1 MKFISKILFVV
12 CCAMPIT
19 ATAAPIATT
28 LGSNLTGYN
37 GNSSVATNQWN
48 TMTNPRANIQNTTVK
63 NNFGNCNALIL
74 RCATPK
80 CAGGGCADAEIA
92 KQIVVGCVNTNA
104 SCKQYGDDLVN
115 FISAQLVSDSVAAQN
130 AAAAAAT
137 AAANQSAEQ
146 IANMQQQMQMQMAQM
161 QEQNNAQISALQ
173 DALQES
179 QRANQEMMLSA
190 AESAKAS
197 APSAVD
203 ADTGLN
209 ATQTAAAQSGVDA
222 EVIQRATIT
231 GQILTG
237 MESVDSSLNQLKTTM
252 RDAFRYG
259 GCNEINGDNC
269 TGPKRV
275 KKFKELSMKFF
286 DPYDALVDNLEDAL
300 LRAQSVGVD
309 MGDIYM
315 LLSGSC
321 NRYAKYICM
330 YNGETPVY
338 HQTVSSSVRY
348 VSVPVP
354 STVGIGVS
362 GGEVFRLKPSGL
374 DLQKIKLLRS
384 GLLRNL
390 SFVSEA
396 YADSTSFINCD
407 EDGKSIPGNG
417 VRGGHD
423 CADGMVIPPEDLVA
437 CTVNEIYNDVDG
449 YEKVQEAWLNPD
461 ESSTGIIRVGCASD
475 IVNSGILGRRARTRK
490 SVANIDVLQYLI
502 MQDAPN
508 TKDEIDST
516 KIKNYC
522 ATAYLEP
529 KLKSATM
536 SRSLPQKMCCDKAKE
551 DCNGDCNNDFA
562 YVDPTYALCNVHRYN
577 LADGDI
583 MNPTEADTKEKVRQ
597 NVALK
602 TTVIAQQMYKQYVMI
617 ESMIKRLKI
626 QLEKAVL
633 NANLQVAGGTSSK
646 SSDDSVKV
654 EFSDC
659 GGKSAENALNCVQ
672 SNYTKL
678 KPFVDKGNSKRTV
691 REQLYSDFRV
701 LKAHLDTWPSVDET
715 KCKVENV
722 KDKKT
727 MKDCLDLIEEGIT
740 KLDKQITNEKSKQ
753 NYRYPWG

>member
-130 AAAAAAT
+130 AASAAAA

-321 NRYAKYICM
+321 NRYAKYICRSM
-330 YNGETPVY
+330 DGPTRCIRWKTITDGGTETTECEVWSDKGLPIY
-338 HQTVSSSVRY
+338 D
-348 VSVPVP
+348 
-354 STVGIGVS
+354 
-362 GGEVFRLKPSGL
+362 GGTCCL
-374 DLQKIKLLRS
+374 
-384 GLLRNL
+384 
-390 SFVSEA
+390 EA
-396 YADSTSFINCD
+396 NAGCTQY
-407 EDGKSIPGNG
+407 KSKKTGTT
-417 VRGGHD
+417 RGGHD
-423 CADGMVIPPEDLVA
+423 CGLNQVIPPEDLVA

-461 ESSTGIIRVGCASD
+461 VSSAGTIRVGCASD

-529 KLKSATM
+529 NLKSATM
-536 SRSLPQKMCCDKAKE
+536 SRSLPQKMCCNTPGETCA
-551 DCNGDCNNDFA
+551 NDCNNDFA
-562 YVDPTYALCNVHRYN
+562 YVSPTYALCNVHRYN
-577 LADGDI
+577 LADNDI
-583 MNPTEADTKEKVRQ
+583 MNPNDAETKEKVRQ

-602 TTVIAQQMYKQYVMI
+602 TTVIAQQMYKQYVMV

-646 SSDDSVKV
+646 SSDDSAKV

-701 LKAHLDTWPSVDET
+701 LKAHLDNWPRSVDET
-715 KCKVENV
+715 KCIVENV
-722 KDKKT
+722 QDKKT

-740 KLDKQITNEKSKQ
+740 KLDKQITNEKSRQ

>member
-1 MKFISKILFVV
+1 MKFISKFLFVV

-48 TMTNPRANIQNTTVK
+48 TMTNPRANMQNTTVK

-321 NRYAKYICM
+321 NRYAKYLCRGD
-330 YNGETPVY
+330 YSNGLPVY
-338 HQTVSSSVRY
+338 CTESRAAM
-348 VSVPVP
+348 PA
-354 STVGIGVS
+354 VGLYPGQPACIGS
-362 GGEVFRLKPSGL
+362 C
-374 DLQKIKLLRS
+374 D
-384 GLLRNL
+384 
-390 SFVSEA
+390 
-396 YADSTSFINCD
+396 INTH
-407 EDGKSIPGNG
+407 KSIPGNG
-417 VRGGHD
+417 LTR
-423 CADGMVIPPEDLVA
+423 DG
-437 CTVNEIYNDVDG
+437 
-449 YEKVQEAWLNPD
+449 
-461 ESSTGIIRVGCASD
+461 
-475 IVNSGILGRRARTRK
+475 
-490 SVANIDVLQYLI
+490 
-502 MQDAPN
+502 
-508 TKDEIDST
+508 
-516 KIKNYC
+516 
-522 ATAYLEP
+522 
-529 KLKSATM
+529 
-536 SRSLPQKMCCDKAKE
+536 
-551 DCNGDCNNDFA
+551 NN
-562 YVDPTYALCNVHRYN
+562 
-577 LADGDI
+577 
-583 MNPTEADTKEKVRQ
+583 
-597 NVALK
+597 
-602 TTVIAQQMYKQYVMI
+602 
-617 ESMIKRLKI
+617 
-626 QLEKAVL
+626 
-633 NANLQVAGGTSSK
+633 
-646 SSDDSVKV
+646 
-654 EFSDC
+654 
-659 GGKSAENALNCVQ
+659 
-672 SNYTKL
+672 
-678 KPFVDKGNSKRTV
+678 
-691 REQLYSDFRV
+691 
-701 LKAHLDTWPSVDET
+701 
-715 KCKVENV
+715 
-722 KDKKT
+722 
-727 MKDCLDLIEEGIT
+727 
-740 KLDKQITNEKSKQ
+740 
-753 NYRYPWG
+753 

>member
-48 TMTNPRANIQNTTVK
+48 TMTNPRANMQNNTTVK

-315 LLSGSC
+315 LVSGS
-321 NRYAKYICM
+321 
-330 YNGETPVY
+330 
-338 HQTVSSSVRY
+338 
-348 VSVPVP
+348 
-354 STVGIGVS
+354 
-362 GGEVFRLKPSGL
+362 
-374 DLQKIKLLRS
+374 
-384 GLLRNL
+384 
-390 SFVSEA
+390 
-396 YADSTSFINCD
+396 
-407 EDGKSIPGNG
+407 
-417 VRGGHD
+417 
-423 CADGMVIPPEDLVA
+423 
-437 CTVNEIYNDVDG
+437 
-449 YEKVQEAWLNPD
+449 
-461 ESSTGIIRVGCASD
+461 
-475 IVNSGILGRRARTRK
+475 
-490 SVANIDVLQYLI
+490 
-502 MQDAPN
+502 
-508 TKDEIDST
+508 
-516 KIKNYC
+516 
-522 ATAYLEP
+522 
-529 KLKSATM
+529 
-536 SRSLPQKMCCDKAKE
+536 
-551 DCNGDCNNDFA
+551 
-562 YVDPTYALCNVHRYN
+562 
-577 LADGDI
+577 
-583 MNPTEADTKEKVRQ
+583 
-597 NVALK
+597 
-602 TTVIAQQMYKQYVMI
+602 
-617 ESMIKRLKI
+617 
-626 QLEKAVL
+626 
-633 NANLQVAGGTSSK
+633 
-646 SSDDSVKV
+646 
-654 EFSDC
+654 
-659 GGKSAENALNCVQ
+659 
-672 SNYTKL
+672 
-678 KPFVDKGNSKRTV
+678 
-691 REQLYSDFRV
+691 
-701 LKAHLDTWPSVDET
+701 
-715 KCKVENV
+715 
-722 KDKKT
+722 
-727 MKDCLDLIEEGIT
+727 
-740 KLDKQITNEKSKQ
+740 
-753 NYRYPWG
+753 

>member
-1 MKFISKILFVV
+1 
-12 CCAMPIT
+12 
-19 ATAAPIATT
+19 
-28 LGSNLTGYN
+28 
-37 GNSSVATNQWN
+37 
-48 TMTNPRANIQNTTVK
+48 MTNPRANMQNTTVK

-321 NRYAKYICM
+321 NRYAKYLCRGD
-330 YNGETPVY
+330 YSNGLPVY
-338 HQTVSSSVRY
+338 CTESRAAM
-348 VSVPVP
+348 PA
-354 STVGIGVS
+354 VGLYPGQPACIGS
-362 GGEVFRLKPSGL
+362 C
-374 DLQKIKLLRS
+374 D
-384 GLLRNL
+384 
-390 SFVSEA
+390 
-396 YADSTSFINCD
+396 INTH
-407 EDGKSIPGNG
+407 KSIPGNG
-417 VRGGHD
+417 LTRGGHD

-461 ESSTGIIRVGCASD
+461 VSSAGTIRVGCASD

-502 MQDAPN
+502 MQDAPSTN
-508 TKDEIDST
+508 NEITKDN
-516 KIKNYC
+516 IKNYC
-522 ATAYLEP
+522 ATEYLEP
-529 KLKSATM
+529 ELKSATM
-536 SRSLPQKMCCDKAKE
+536 SRSLPQKMCCDTPGETCA
-551 DCNGDCNNDFA
+551 NDCNNDFA

-577 LADGDI
+577 LDEGNSTANFTD
-583 MNPTEADTKEKVRQ
+583 ADTKEKVRQ

-602 TTVIAQQMYKQYVMI
+602 TTVIAQQMYKQYVMV

-659 GGKSAENALNCVQ
+659 AGKSAENALNCVQ

>member
-92 KQIVVGCVNTNA
+92 KQIVVGCVNSNA

-179 QRANQEMMLSA
+179 QRTNQEMMLSA
-190 AESAKAS
+190 AESANAS

-209 ATQTAAAQSGVDA
+209 AVQTAAAQSGVDA

-321 NRYAKYICM
+321 NRYAKYLCRGN
-330 YNGETPVY
+330 YSSGLPVY
-338 HQTVSSSVRY
+338 CTDSRAA
-348 VSVPVP
+348 VPA
-354 STVGIGVS
+354 VGLFPGQPACIGS
-362 GGEVFRLKPSGL
+362 C
-374 DLQKIKLLRS
+374 D
-384 GLLRNL
+384 
-390 SFVSEA
+390 
-396 YADSTSFINCD
+396 INTH
-407 EDGKSIPGNG
+407 KSIPGNG
-417 VRGGHD
+417 LTRGGHD

-461 ESSTGIIRVGCASD
+461 VSSAGTIRVGCASD

-502 MQDAPN
+502 MQDAPSINDKIN
-508 TKDEIDST
+508 TGEIE
-516 KIKNYC
+516 KYC
-522 ATAYLEP
+522 ATAYLQPE
-529 KLKSATM
+529 LKSATM
-536 SRSLPQKMCCDKAKE
+536 SRSLPQKMCCNDANA
-551 DCNGDCNNDFA
+551 DCNGDCNDDFA
-562 YVDPTYALCNVHRYN
+562 YVSPTYALCNVHRYN
-577 LADGDI
+577 LADNDI
-583 MNPTEADTKEKVRQ
+583 MNPTEAETKEKVRQ

-602 TTVIAQQMYKQYVMI
+602 TTVIAQQMYKQYVMV

-646 SSDDSVKV
+646 SSDDTVKV
-654 EFSDC
+654 EFESC
-659 GGKSAENALNCVQ
+659 GSKADDTTVLNCLRG
-672 SNYTKL
+672 NLAKYE
-678 KPFVDKGNSKRTV
+678 PFKEKRKMNNTLRRAMANDAKTLQLWADDNSIGTSCSESMDISRMEDCYNQLAKGI
-691 REQLYSDFRV
+691 SDF
-701 LKAHLDTWPSVDET
+701 
-715 KCKVENV
+715 N
-722 KDKKT
+722 KKI
-727 MKDCLDLIEEGIT
+727 KNESQNQKLIDAIYKKG
-740 KLDKQITNEKSKQ
+740 
-753 NYRYPWG
+753 

>member
-1 MKFISKILFVV
+1 
-12 CCAMPIT
+12 
-19 ATAAPIATT
+19 
-28 LGSNLTGYN
+28 
-37 GNSSVATNQWN
+37 
-48 TMTNPRANIQNTTVK
+48 
-63 NNFGNCNALIL
+63 
-74 RCATPK
+74 
-80 CAGGGCADAEIA
+80 
-92 KQIVVGCVNTNA
+92 
-104 SCKQYGDDLVN
+104 
-115 FISAQLVSDSVAAQN
+115 
-130 AAAAAAT
+130 
-137 AAANQSAEQ
+137 
-146 IANMQQQMQMQMAQM
+146 
-161 QEQNNAQISALQ
+161 
-173 DALQES
+173 
-179 QRANQEMMLSA
+179 
-190 AESAKAS
+190 
-197 APSAVD
+197 
-203 ADTGLN
+203 
-209 ATQTAAAQSGVDA
+209 
-222 EVIQRATIT
+222 
-231 GQILTG
+231 

-321 NRYAKYICM
+321 NRYAKYLCRGN
-330 YNGETPVY
+330 YSSGSPVY
-338 HQTVSSSVRY
+338 SSD
-348 VSVPVP
+348 
-354 STVGIGVS
+354 TCCLGA
-362 GGEVFRLKPSGL
+362 
-374 DLQKIKLLRS
+374 
-384 GLLRNL
+384 N
-390 SFVSEA
+390 
-396 YADSTSFINCD
+396 
-407 EDGKSIPGNG
+407 DGCTQYKSNKTGTT
-417 VRGGHD
+417 RGGHD

-449 YEKVQEAWLNPD
+449 YEKVQEAWWNPD
-461 ESSTGIIRVGCASD
+461 ESSTGAIRVGCASD

-508 TKDEIDST
+508 TNNEITKDN
-516 KIKNYC
+516 IKKYC
-522 ATAYLEP
+522 ATEYLEP

-536 SRSLPQKMCCDKAKE
+536 SRSLPPKMCCNEANAKC
-551 DCNGDCNNDFA
+551 DGDCNNDFA
-562 YVDPTYALCNVHRYN
+562 YVSPTYALCNVHRYN
-577 LADGDI
+577 LDDDGIDVA
-583 MNPTEADTKEKVRQ
+583 NFTDADTKEKVRQ

-701 LKAHLDTWPSVDET
+701 LKAHLDNWPRSVDET

-740 KLDKQITNEKSKQ
+740 KLDKQITNEKSRQ

>member
-1 MKFISKILFVV
+1 MKFISKFLFVV

-48 TMTNPRANIQNTTVK
+48 TMINPRANIQNTTVK

-92 KQIVVGCVNTNA
+92 KQIVVGCVNSNA

-179 QRANQEMMLSA
+179 QRTNQEMMLSA
-190 AESAKAS
+190 TESANAS

-209 ATQTAAAQSGVDA
+209 AVQTAAAQSGVDA

-237 MESVDSSLNQLKTTM
+237 MENVDSSLNQLKTTM

-330 YNGETPVY
+330 YVGEKPVY
-338 HQTVSSSVRY
+338 HTISVSGFSYTNVLTGQTVTNNGY
-348 VSVPVP
+348 D
-354 STVGIGVS
+354 
-362 GGEVFRLKPSGL
+362 K
-374 DLQKIKLLRS
+374 
-384 GLLRNL
+384 
-390 SFVSEA
+390 
-396 YADSTSFINCD
+396 NCG

-449 YEKVQEAWLNPD
+449 YEKVQEAWLAP
-461 ESSTGIIRVGCASD
+461 EVSETGIIRVGCASD

-502 MQDAPN
+502 MQDAPSIN
-508 TKDEIDST
+508 DEISAEE
-516 KIKNYC
+516 IKKYC
-522 ATAYLEP
+522 ATAYLQPE
-529 KLKSATM
+529 LKSATM
-536 SRSLPQKMCCDKAKE
+536 SRSLPQKMCCNTQNETCA
-551 DCNGDCNNDFA
+551 NDCNNDFA
-562 YVDPTYALCNVHRYN
+562 YVSPIYALCNVHRYN
-577 LADGDI
+577 LADDDI
-583 MNPTEADTKEKVRQ
+583 TNPTDAETKEKVRQ

-602 TTVIAQQMYKQYVMI
+602 TTVIAQQMYKQYVMV

-646 SSDDSVKV
+646 SSDDTVKV
-654 EFSDC
+654 EFESC
-659 GGKSAENALNCVQ
+659 GSKADDTTVLNCLRG
-672 SNYTKL
+672 NLAKYE
-678 KPFVDKGNSKRTV
+678 PFKEKRKMNNTLRRAMANDAKTLQLWADDNSIGTSCSESMDISRMEDCYNQLAKGI
-691 REQLYSDFRV
+691 SDF
-701 LKAHLDTWPSVDET
+701 
-715 KCKVENV
+715 N
-722 KDKKT
+722 KKI
-727 MKDCLDLIEEGIT
+727 KNESQNQKLIDAIYKKG
-740 KLDKQITNEKSKQ
+740 
-753 NYRYPWG
+753 

>member
-48 TMTNPRANIQNTTVK
+48 TMTNPRANMQNTTVK

-321 NRYAKYICM
+321 NRYAKYLCRGD
-330 YNGETPVY
+330 YSNGLPVY
-338 HQTVSSSVRY
+338 CTESRAAM
-348 VSVPVP
+348 PA
-354 STVGIGVS
+354 VGLYPGQPACIGS
-362 GGEVFRLKPSGL
+362 C
-374 DLQKIKLLRS
+374 D
-384 GLLRNL
+384 
-390 SFVSEA
+390 
-396 YADSTSFINCD
+396 INTH
-407 EDGKSIPGNG
+407 KSIPGNG
-417 VRGGHD
+417 LTRGGHD

-461 ESSTGIIRVGCASD
+461 VSSAGTIRVGCASD

-502 MQDAPN
+502 MQDAPSTN
-508 TKDEIDST
+508 NEITKDN
-516 KIKNYC
+516 IKNYC
-522 ATAYLEP
+522 ATEYLEP
-529 KLKSATM
+529 ELKSATM
-536 SRSLPQKMCCDKAKE
+536 SRSLPQKMCCDTPGETCA
-551 DCNGDCNNDFA
+551 NDCNNDFA

-577 LADGDI
+577 LDEGNSTANFTD
-583 MNPTEADTKEKVRQ
+583 ADTKEKVRQ

-602 TTVIAQQMYKQYVMI
+602 TTVIAQQMYKQYVMV

-659 GGKSAENALNCVQ
+659 AGKSAENALNCVQ

>member
-12 CCAMPIT
+12 CCVMPIT

-161 QEQNNAQISALQ
+161 QEQNNAQIS
-173 DALQES
+173 ALQES

-330 YNGETPVY
+330 YNGETPRY
-338 HQTVSSSVRY
+338 HQKVSSSR
-348 VSVPVP
+348 SKA
-354 STVGIGVS
+354 SA
-362 GGEVFRLKPSGL
+362 GG
-374 DLQKIKLLRS
+374 
-384 GLLRNL
+384 
-390 SFVSEA
+390 
-396 YADSTSFINCD
+396 TNCD
-407 EDGKSIPGNG
+407 GDGKSITGNG

-475 IVNSGILGRRARTRK
+475 IVSSGIFGRRARTRK

-508 TKDEIDST
+508 TNNEITKDN
-516 KIKNYC
+516 IKNYC
-522 ATAYLEP
+522 STAYLEP

-536 SRSLPQKMCCDKAKE
+536 SRSLPPEMCCDEAKE
-551 DCNGDCNNDFA
+551 NCNGDCNNDFA
-562 YVDPTYALCNVHRYN
+562 YVSPIYALCNVHRYN
-577 LADGDI
+577 LDEDGTTDVA
-583 MNPTEADTKEKVRQ
+583 NFTDADTKEKVRQ

-602 TTVIAQQMYKQYVMI
+602 TTVIAQQMYKQYVMV

-646 SSDDSVKV
+646 SSDDSIKV

-659 GGKSAENALNCVQ
+659 AGKSAENALNCVQ

-701 LKAHLDTWPSVDET
+701 LKAHLDTWPGVDET

>member
-48 TMTNPRANIQNTTVK
+48 TMTNPRANMQNNTTVK

-80 CAGGGCADAEIA
+80 CAGGGCVDAEIA
-92 KQIVVGCVNTNA
+92 KQIVVGCVNSNA

-179 QRANQEMMLSA
+179 QRTNQEMMLSA

-330 YNGETPVY
+330 YNGETPIY
-338 HQTVSSSVRY
+338 HQTVSSS
-348 VSVPVP
+348 
-354 STVGIGVS
+354 GS
-362 GGEVFRLKPSGL
+362 GAS
-374 DLQKIKLLRS
+374 
-384 GLLRNL
+384 
-390 SFVSEA
+390 A
-396 YADSTSFINCD
+396 NCD
-407 EDGKSIPGNG
+407 KGKSIPGNG

-461 ESSTGIIRVGCASD
+461 VSSTGIIRVGCASD

-502 MQDAPN
+502 MQDAPSINEKIN
-508 TKDEIDST
+508 TAE
-516 KIKNYC
+516 IKNYC
-522 ATAYLEP
+522 ATGYLNQD
-529 KLKSATM
+529 LKSATM
-536 SRSLPQKMCCDKAKE
+536 SRSLPPKMCCDTPSEKCA
-551 DCNGDCNNDFA
+551 NDCNNDFA
-562 YVDPTYALCNVHRYN
+562 YVSPTYALCNVHRYN
-577 LADGDI
+577 LADDDI
-583 MNPTEADTKEKVRQ
+583 MNPTEAETKEKVRQ

-602 TTVIAQQMYKQYVMI
+602 TTVIAQQMYKQYVMV

-701 LKAHLDTWPSVDET
+701 LKAHLDNWPRSVDET
-715 KCKVENV
+715 KCIVENV

-740 KLDKQITNEKSKQ
+740 KLDKQITNEKSRQ
-753 NYRYPWG
+753 NYRYPWGQ

>member
-330 YNGETPVY
+330 YNGETPIY
-338 HQTVSSSVRY
+338 HQKVSSSR
-348 VSVPVP
+348 SKA
-354 STVGIGVS
+354 SA
-362 GGEVFRLKPSGL
+362 GG
-374 DLQKIKLLRS
+374 
-384 GLLRNL
+384 
-390 SFVSEA
+390 
-396 YADSTSFINCD
+396 TNCD

-475 IVNSGILGRRARTRK
+475 IVSSGIFGRRARTRK

-502 MQDAPN
+502 TQDAPSIN
-508 TKDEIDST
+508 DKISAND
-516 KIKNYC
+516 IKNYC

-529 KLKSATM
+529 ELKSATM
-536 SRSLPQKMCCDKAKE
+536 SRSLPPKMCCNEAKV
-551 DCNGDCNNDFA
+551 DCNGDCNDDFA
-562 YVDPTYALCNVHRYN
+562 YVSPTYALCNVHRYN
-577 LADGDI
+577 LDNGTTDVANFTD
-583 MNPTEADTKEKVRQ
+583 ADTKEKVRQ

-602 TTVIAQQMYKQYVMI
+602 TTVIAQQMYKQYVMV

-654 EFSDC
+654 EFESC
-659 GGKSAENALNCVQ
+659 GSKADDTAVLSCLRGNLAKYEPFKEKRKMNNTLRRAMVNDAKTLQLWADDKTIGTSCSESMGIDTMVNCY
-672 SNYTKL
+672 NEL
-678 KPFVDKGNSKRTV
+678 AKGI
-691 REQLYSDFRV
+691 SDF
-701 LKAHLDTWPSVDET
+701 
-715 KCKVENV
+715 N
-722 KDKKT
+722 KKI
-727 MKDCLDLIEEGIT
+727 KKESQDQKLIDAIY
-740 KLDKQITNEKSKQ
+740 N
-753 NYRYPWG
+753 RR